1 MKLGNVLTDQ
11 VDSNGD
17 IVLDYDQSYSPSDH
31 FAVLQKCFPG
41 LQKKDAYFLGEYGG
55 YKFSI
60 RVKNV
65 TYLGIPHPI
74 FKKRIQIASDLLG
87 FYSEARSESRIPLL
101 FGIYRY
107 NENVLFVN
115 FGLSNYINGKAH
127 NSSAHV
133 YSSDLSSAAT
143 DGFFQKIDFFGN
155 EITVFK
161 PEFVSVFFETVLA
174 PRVQTDIP
182 KATTDVHVD
191 YLINT
196 LNVPAVTETMP
207 KPSDALHRF
216 SRIEKAMR
224 NTVFPKI
231 EEFFNAEEIEW
242 NGIDCYNK
250 MIQADYRNKYQPEWA
265 GFFLEFEFESFLKEH
280 HLEGVI
286 CFAQDKTETGI
297 DLDLYFPTVGVYGDL
312 KAHSNESR
320 GIQGN
325 DWDTIFQLLDKNGHV
340 YYIVCE
346 HFTKKDSEYGNEVAR
361 YWNTVQ
367 KKKNLLSYAARMK
380 HSVTLNKAYILDI
393 NDRNKEYL
401 SMFRQG
407 VNSDGKPRAPK
418 IMIEQSNLKHFVVK
432 EISLER

>member
-11 VDSNGD
+11 VNRNGE

-31 FAVLQKCFPG
+31 FAVLQKYFPG
-41 LQKKDAYFLGEYGG
+41 IQRKDSYYIGEYEN
-55 YKFSI
+55 YKISI

-65 TYLGIPHPI
+65 TYLGIPHPV
-74 FKKRIQIASDLLG
+74 FKKRIQIASDLLD
-87 FYSEARSESRIPLL
+87 FYSESKSESRIPLL

-107 NENVLFVN
+107 NDNVLFVN

-133 YSSDLSSAAT
+133 YSSDLSSATT
-143 DGFFQKIDFFGN
+143 DGFFQKVDFFGN

-161 PEFVSVFFETVLA
+161 PELVSVFFETVLV
-174 PRVQTDIP
+174 PRLRVDVTGI
-182 KATTDVHVD
+182 TTDVHVD

-196 LNVPAVTETMP
+196 PESLTITETMP
-207 KPSDALHRF
+207 RPSDALRRF

-231 EEFFNAEEIEW
+231 EEFFNTEDIEW

-265 GFFLEFEFESFLKEH
+265 GFFLEFEFETFLKEH

-286 CFAQDKTETGI
+286 RFAQDKKDTGI
-297 DLDLYFPTVGVYGDL
+297 DLDLFFPTVGVYCDL

-346 HFTKKDSEYGNEVAR
+346 HFTKKDSEYGNVVTR

-367 KKKNLLSYAARMK
+367 NKDNLLSYAKKMK
-380 HSVTLNKAYILDI
+380 YSVTLSKAYILDI
-393 NDRNKEYL
+393 NNRNKEYL

-407 VNSDGKPRAPK
+407 INSDGKPRAPK
-418 IMIEQSNLKHFVVK
+418 IMIEQNNLKHFVVK